1 MRHILILLPL
11 LACLVLGVPAL
22 ADEPAPDTK
31 AAVEEALQTKVNIAF
46 EDIHIQR
53 AVAYIAEITGL
64 DIVLPDDVEGT
75 ITVELKGAR
84 AGEALKAVARASGLE
99 MKLTKKGVS
108 KVKTHVGSGDP
119 SSAIIAHARRR
130 KSDLVV
136 LGTRGLSSGKSLLLG
151 SVSRKVLNLCKV
163 NCLVVR

>member
-1 MRHILILLPL
+1 MIDSILVATDASP
-11 LACLVLGVPAL
+11 AGNRAL
-22 ADEPAPDTK
+22 A
-31 AAVEEALQTKVNIAF
+31 AAIELAETHEA
-46 EDIHIQR
+46 R
-53 AVAYIAEITGL
+53 L
-64 DIVLPDDVEGT
+64 DIVYVVRDMQVPAKLRKMAEIESLVGS
-75 ITVELKGAR
+75 R
-84 AGEALKAVARASGLE
+84 GEAMMFVANQVLEDAAKRAE
-99 MKLTKKGVS
+99 KKGV
-108 KVKTHVGSGDP
+108 KTVATHVGSGDP